1 MLAATIRASDA
12 QVLAATGRS
21 VAAGET
27 AARAP
32 FEFFPQLEHG
42 PEGPIRSSLGL
53 PVTCR
58 DGSRLGLDLYRVPS
72 AGPRPAVILIYGGAW
87 RFGTRANMRPYA
99 LELAALGY
107 TAIAVDYRHAPQHR
121 YPTQVDDVRAALAT
135 IARNA
140 RAWDVDPGSV
150 ALLGES
156 AGAELA
162 LLAAY
167 EPGPLHARAVVAY
180 YAPLDLAGGYRDPP
194 RPDPADIRNILRTY
208 LGGSPDRI
216 PRAYAAA
223 SPRTYVRAG
232 LPPTLLIGGTRDEL
246 VAIAFQH
253 EMASALAAAGDP
265 VASLEFPWSNH
276 GFAALPYGLGGQLG
290 RYYTERFLAETLNL
304 PGAPHAIQKEKAAA
318 RSTGAA
324 ERTRDERPAR
334 RRAPRPP
341 HGGAQHRE
349 AGVAEV
355 RNRVNREGG
364 ER

>member
-1 MLAATIRASDA
+1 MLLAIGVIVAESAPIALAAFSLALLVSLLFTRGTLRVVCVAMSAIAVALACLPLSMLAATIRASDA

-32 FEFFPQLEHG
+32 FEFFPQLERG

-208 LGGSPDRI
+208 LGGSPDLRSGGIAAHALDRRHARRAGCDCVSARDGVGAGGGGRPRGVARI
-216 PRAYAAA
+216 PVEQSRIRRTSIRIGRPIRA
-223 SPRTYVRAG
+223 
-232 LPPTLLIGGTRDEL
+232 LLHG
-246 VAIAFQH
+246 
-253 EMASALAAAGDP
+253 AL
-265 VASLEFPWSNH
+265 S
-276 GFAALPYGLGGQLG
+276 
-290 RYYTERFLAETLNL
+290 R
-304 PGAPHAIQKEKAAA
+304 
-318 RSTGAA
+318 
-324 ERTRDERPAR
+324 
-334 RRAPRPP
+334 
-341 HGGAQHRE
+341 
-349 AGVAEV
+349 
-355 RNRVNREGG
+355 
-364 ER
+364 